1 MFSLYCNRTT
11 IFCQFNCDKVINGGV
26 VMNRNYI
33 SILFFLAAFTAVIMA
48 GATAVAGD
56 LSLVTLTVIALISAG
71 IGGIIGYYLFIK

>member
-1 MFSLYCNRTT
+1 
-11 IFCQFNCDKVINGGV
+11 
-26 VMNRNYI
+26 MNRNYI